1 MVFGNI
7 SPGLEI
13 FEAINLD
20 DYTYTPD
27 RTYTLVDSKSGK
39 GLDKIYYYALY
50 KVEFQDES
58 EPEWRLHGQSGPL
71 RDAEGEEYPEYNFE
85 WDADSP
91 FMTIST
97 ASDSEGLKEFIPY
110 VATYTT
116 ESEGKEGLA
125 SAVPVLGCRDKNAT
139 NYQYN
144 ATMEDGSCIYPT
156 DEGMNWLPIA
166 LGVGLI
172 GLIALA

>member
-13 FEAINLD
+13 FEAINFD

-58 EPEWRLHGQSGPL
+58 EPEWRLHGEKSSL
-71 RDAEGEEYPEYNFE
+71 TDADGETRPNYNFE

-91 FMTIST
+91 FATIT
-97 ASDSEGLKEFIPY
+97 TDTDTEGFTDFIPY

-144 ATMEDGSCIYPT
+144 ATMEDGSCIYAT

>member
-1 MVFGNI
+1 MVFGNL

-13 FEAINLD
+13 FEAYNPD
-20 DYTYTPD
+20 DGTYTPD

-39 GLDKIYYYALY
+39 GLDNLYYYALY

-71 RDAEGEEYPEYNFE
+71 RDAEGEEYPDYNFE

-97 ASDSEGLKEFIPY
+97 DADTEGLREFIPY

-116 ESEGKEGLA
+116 ESEGKEGLK
-125 SAVPVLGCRDKNAT
+125 SSVPVLGCRDSAAN
-139 NYQYN
+139 NYNYL
-144 ATMEDGSCIYPT
+144 ATMDDGTCSY
-156 DEGMNWLPIA
+156 DEEESGSLMPL
-166 LGVGLI
+166 LLI
-172 GLIALA
+172 GGLAGIILLT

>member
-1 MVFGNI
+1 MVFGNL
-7 SPGLEI
+7 STGVEI
-13 FEAINLD
+13 FEGYNPD
-20 DYTYTPD
+20 EGTYTPD

-39 GLDKIYYYALY
+39 GIDKIYYYALY

-58 EPEWRLHGQSGPL
+58 EPEWRLHGQAGPL
-71 RDAEGEEYPEYNFE
+71 RDAEGEEYPDYNFE

-97 ASDSEGLKEFIPY
+97 TSDSEGLRDFIPY

-125 SAVPVLGCRDKNAT
+125 SAVPVLGCRDKAAN
-139 NYQYN
+139 NYNYM
-144 ATMEDGSCIYPT
+144 ATMDDGSCSY
-156 DEGMNWLPIA
+156 DEESGNMMPLLIIGGIA
-166 LGVGLI
+166 AVILLV
-172 GLIALA
+172 

>member
-7 SPGLEI
+7 LPGLEI
-13 FEAINLD
+13 FESYNPD
-20 DYTYTPD
+20 DGTYTPD

-71 RDAEGEEYPEYNFE
+71 RDAEGEEYPDYNFE

-156 DEGMNWLPIA
+156 DEGINWLPIA
-166 LGVGLI
+166 LGVGLV